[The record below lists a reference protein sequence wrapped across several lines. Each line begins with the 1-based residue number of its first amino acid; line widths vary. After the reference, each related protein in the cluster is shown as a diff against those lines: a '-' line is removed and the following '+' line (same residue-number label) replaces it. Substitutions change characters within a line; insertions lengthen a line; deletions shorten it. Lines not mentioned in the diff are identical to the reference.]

1 MSYTHL
7 TKTELVFIEEYHEF
21 GLLGRKIAKK
31 LKRGHEAIYRVIRQ
45 LKKGLTAIDVHL
57 EYKANKAKCGRKKVQ
72 LTLNE
77 KSYIEE
83 KVRDGWTPDVI
94 IGRNERPISCSMR
107 TLYRKFESGEFDI
120 NDLPMQGKRKPNG
133 HLEKRGKQSFRRSI
147 RDRDQQHPN
156 YQKEFGHLEGDTI
169 IGRHHKSAVITL
181 VERLTKYI
189 IAIKPAGRQAANIE
203 TSLNQWLG
211 QLPQNFFKSI
221 IFDCGKEFSNW
232 KSISNKQDID
242 IYFADP
248 GTPSQR
254 GLNEHSNG
262 LLRKNGL
269 PKEMDFNPVT
279 QAYIS
284 DVVRKRNNIPRKS
297 LNYQTPIECL
307 MNYVGQ
313 DVDESV
319 LSRLI

>member
-21 GLLGRKIAKK
+21 GLSGRKIAKK

-262 LLRKNGL
+262 LLRNNGL